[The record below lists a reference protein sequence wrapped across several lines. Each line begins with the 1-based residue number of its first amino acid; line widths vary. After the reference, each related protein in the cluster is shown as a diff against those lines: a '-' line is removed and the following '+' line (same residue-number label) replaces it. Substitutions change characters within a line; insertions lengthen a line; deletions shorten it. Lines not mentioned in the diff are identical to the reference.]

1 MPFCHWVLLK
11 SIMAKPVVVIVGRP
25 NVGKSTLFNRI
36 VGKSVAIVEDVPGV
50 TRDRNYR
57 DARWEDK
64 GFVAVDTGGFYP
76 RHDDNIFT
84 QIKEQ
89 AIYAIDEADV
99 IVHMFD
105 GKEGLNPYDSD
116 LAELLR
122 ASGKPV
128 IWVVNKVDS
137 DIRQDR
143 AYDFYSLGLDEIM
156 TVSATTG
163 YNFDEFMDRL
173 ALLLPAGEHEETDYP
188 KVAIVGRPNVGKSTM
203 VNALLGKKRLL
214 VSPVPG
220 TTRDAI
226 DTLCSY
232 YGRKYLLIDTA
243 GIRRKDRRGY
253 SIERFSM
260 VRTLL
265 AIERAD
271 VAVVLVDA
279 TAGLVTEDQKIAG
292 IVHDYGK
299 SALFVF
305 NKWDLVDD
313 PEKRYKKLTDKLAR
327 EMWFLPDSSV
337 LTTSGLE
344 KKRITK
350 LYSHVDKLMAERK
363 KRIPT
368 AELNKFLSFISIPP
382 HKGRQ
387 VKLFYITQYRT
398 EPPGFAIFTNRPEGV
413 KANNIRHIEARLRET
428 FGFIGTPVRIRVRGR
443 S

>member
-1 MPFCHWVLLK
+1 
-11 SIMAKPVVVIVGRP
+11 MAKPIVVIVGRP

-36 VGKSVAIVEDVPGV
+36 VGHSVAIVEDMPGV
-50 TRDRNYR
+50 TRDLNYR
-57 DARWEDK
+57 DAQWEGK
-64 GFVAVDTGGFYP
+64 EFVAVDTGGFYP

-89 AIYAIDEADV
+89 AIYAIDEADA
-99 IVHMFD
+99 IVHIFD
-105 GKEGLNPYDSD
+105 GKDGLNPFDSD

-122 ASGKPV
+122 SSGKPV
-128 IWVVNKVDS
+128 LWVVNKVDS
-137 DIRQDR
+137 ELREDR
-143 AYDFYSLGLDEIM
+143 AYDFYSLGLDEVM

-163 YNFDEFMDRL
+163 YNFDEFMDKL
-173 ALLLPAGEHEETDYP
+173 VALLPDSEPEETDYP

-203 VNALLGKKRLL
+203 VNSLLGKKRLL

-226 DTLCSY
+226 DTVCTY

-243 GIRRKDRRGY
+243 GIRRKGRRGY

-260 VRTLL
+260 VRTLR

-271 VAVVLVDA
+271 VALVLIDA
-279 TAGLVTEDQKIAG
+279 SVGIVTEDQKIAG
-292 IVHDYGK
+292 LVHDYGK

-305 NKWDLVDD
+305 NKWDLVKD
-313 PEKRYKKLTDKLAR
+313 PDIRYEKLTGKLAR

-350 LYSHVDKLMAERK
+350 LYSHIDDLMVERR

-382 HKGRQ
+382 YKGKT

-398 EPPGFAIFTNRPEGV
+398 EPPGFAIFTNRPDGV
-413 KANNIRHIEARLRET
+413 RDNHVRNIVARLREK
-428 FGFIGTPVRIRVRGR
+428 FGFKGTPVRIRIRGR
-443 S
+443 G